1 MRRILL
7 ITLLLCLM
15 VSAFAVNPSGTLPV
29 LYITTENKTPVTSK
43 DYYLNATYYLDAKG
57 IAGYENIGSASA
69 PLNME
74 IKGRGNYSWTGF
86 NKKPYRIKLADKQPL
101 LGMIKSKHFTL
112 LAHADDAKDKKGY
125 MRNAAGFELSKM
137 LGIAWTPEAK
147 PLEVIMNGDY
157 IGLYFLT
164 EHIRVDKDRVNIVE
178 QEDEETD
185 AQKITGGWLVE
196 IDNYDSDPHITIK
209 EGGKTTMWVT
219 YKTPEVLS
227 SAQEAYLTN
236 QIQLLDN
243 LIYGDKNSNE
253 LWQHLDMDA
262 LARFY
267 IVQELTDN
275 YESFHGSCYL
285 YKDMGDDQKWKF
297 GPVWDFG
304 SAFNR
309 DKSQYIFEGAVWHNH
324 WIPEIC
330 KFPTFKEY
338 VKTIWQDFYANS
350 FNSIYTFTN
359 EQLTLL
365 ATAASVDAERW
376 PEYNGNAN
384 LSKRINQINQ
394 QLKQAGEWL
403 NSQWGSGNNDTG
415 DNGDDNG
422 DSNEDNN
429 GDNNGD
435 SNEDNNEDNNGD
447 NDITDTPVYSE
458 SWTMAVWQNGKI
470 VEYELSTVDS
480 ITFYQKEKIVVK
492 AQVPSEWGTD
502 IYVYIWGAKD
512 NNNNGEFR
520 ATRENEWYCYTT
532 EEKQLNIIF
541 KKGKDWTGHPNQ
553 TEDIKTTSSA
563 CYIITQEG
571 QNKAIATQVDCP

>member
-1 MRRILL
+1 MKHTFLTILL
-7 ITLLLCLM
+7 FCLIGTTY
-15 VSAFAVNPSGTLPV
+15 AVNPSGTLPV
-29 LYITTENKTPVTSK
+29 LYITTENNTPVTSK

-57 IAGYENIGSASA
+57 IADYENIGSESA

-86 NKKPYRIKLADKQPL
+86 NKKPYRIKLSDKQPL

-137 LGIAWTPEAK
+137 IGIAWTPEAK
-147 PLEVIMNGDY
+147 PPEVVMNGDY

-196 IDNYDSDPHITIK
+196 IDNYDEDPHITIK

-227 SAQEAYLTN
+227 SAQETYLTN

-243 LIYGDKNSNE
+243 LIYGDKNSDE
-253 LWQHLDMDA
+253 LWQHMDMDA

-267 IVQELTDN
+267 IVQEIMDN

-285 YKDMGDDQKWKF
+285 YKDMGNDQKWKF

-309 DKSQYIFEGAVWHNH
+309 DKSQYIYQGDVWHNH

-330 KFPTFKEY
+330 KFPAFMAH
-338 VKTIWQDFYANS
+338 VKTLWKDFYANK
-350 FNSIYTFTN
+350 FNDIFTFTAD
-359 EQLTLL
+359 QLTLL
-365 ATAASVDAERW
+365 KTAASVDAERW
-376 PEYNGNAN
+376 PDYNGNAD
-384 LSKRINQINQ
+384 LTKRINQINER
-394 QLKQAGEWL
+394 LRKNAEWL
-403 NSQWGSGNNDTG
+403 NQQWG
-415 DNGDDNG
+415 G
-422 DSNEDNN
+422 DSNDDNN
-429 GDNNGD
+429 NNNNNDDNN
-435 SNEDNNEDNNGD
+435 NNNNNDNNED
-447 NDITDTPVYSE
+447 TTPSVDE
-458 SWTMAVWQNGKI
+458 TWTMLVWQDGKA
-470 VEYELSTVDS
+470 VEYQLAQVDS
-480 ITFYQKEKIVVK
+480 ITFVEKQMLVVK
-492 AQVPSEWGTD
+492 AQVPAAWGDD
-502 IYVYIWGAKD
+502 IYVYIWDAQDK
-512 NNNNGEFR
+512 NGEFR
-520 ATRENEWYCYTT
+520 ATRQGNWYVYSTD
-532 EEKQLNIIF
+532 EKSLNIIF
-541 KKGKDWTGHPNQ
+541 KKGKSWTGHPNQ
-553 TEDIKTTSSA
+553 SEDIKITQSA
-563 CYIITQEG
+563 CFILTQEG
-571 QNKAIATQVDCP
+571 EDKAIPTEVDCP

>member
-1 MRRILL
+1 MTKRILL
-7 ITLLLCLM
+7 TTLLFCLM
-15 VSAFAVNPSGTLPV
+15 ASAFAVNPSGTLPV
-29 LYITTENKTPVTSK
+29 LYITTENNTPVTSK
-43 DYYLNATYYLDAKG
+43 DTYLNATYYLDAKG
-57 IAGYENIGSASA
+57 IAGYENIGSAAA
-69 PLNME
+69 PLTME

-137 LGIAWTPEAK
+137 LGIAWTPDAK
-147 PLEVIMNGDY
+147 PLELVMNGDY

-164 EHIRVDKDRVNIVE
+164 EHIRVDKDRINIVE

-227 SAQEAYLTN
+227 SQQETYLTQ
-236 QIQLLDN
+236 QIKMLDN

-267 IVQELTDN
+267 IVQEITDN

-309 DKSQYIFEGAVWHNH
+309 DKSQYIYQGDVWHNH

-330 KFPTFKEY
+330 KFPAFMQH
-338 VKTIWQDFYANS
+338 VKTIWKEFYPNR
-350 FNSIYTFTN
+350 FNDIFTFTAD
-359 EQLTLL
+359 QLTLL
-365 ATAASVDAERW
+365 KTAAAVDAQRW
-376 PEYNGNAN
+376 PDYSGNAD
-384 LSKRINQINQ
+384 LTKRINQINER
-394 QLKQAGEWL
+394 LRKNAEWL
-403 NSQWGSGNNDTG
+403 NEQWGTNSGNN
-415 DNGDDNG
+415 NDDNNN
-422 DSNEDNN
+422 DDNN
-429 GDNNGD
+429 DDNND
-435 SNEDNNEDNNGD
+435 VPTVDP
-447 NDITDTPVYSE
+447 T
-458 SWTMAVWQNGKI
+458 WTMLVWQDGKS
-470 VEYELSTVDS
+470 VEYTLAQVDS
-480 ITFYQKEKIVVK
+480 ITFVQKEQLVVK
-492 AQVPSEWGTD
+492 AKVPAAWGTD
-502 IYVYIWGAKD
+502 VYVYIWDAKND
-512 NNNNGEFR
+512 ALNGEFR
-520 ATRENEWYCYTT
+520 AIRQGEWYVYTT
-532 EEKQLNIIF
+532 DERSLNIIF
-541 KKGKDWTGHPNQ
+541 KKGKGWTGHPNQ
-553 TEDIKTTSSA
+553 SEDIKISQSA
-563 CYIITQEG
+563 CYILTQEG
-571 QNKAIATQVDCP
+571 ENKAIPTQTDCP